1 MANRIAFTGTKRT
14 IELLCE
20 EDGVC
25 QAGDFIDGLS
35 KSDRRKVDVLFE
47 MLGAKGQISNKEKF
61 KKLEGS
67 DGIFEFKS
75 FQIRLLCFFASNGRV
90 VIVRGLTKK
99 SNKHSPQ
106 DIAYAE
112 QRRKKFL
119 GE

>member
-1 MANRIAFTGTKRT
+1 MAYRRAIAERWTFVRNARCKRP
-14 IELLCE
+14 
-20 EDGVC
+20 DQQQG
-25 QAGDFIDGLS
+25 
-35 KSDRRKVDVLFE
+35 
-47 MLGAKGQISNKEKF
+47 KF